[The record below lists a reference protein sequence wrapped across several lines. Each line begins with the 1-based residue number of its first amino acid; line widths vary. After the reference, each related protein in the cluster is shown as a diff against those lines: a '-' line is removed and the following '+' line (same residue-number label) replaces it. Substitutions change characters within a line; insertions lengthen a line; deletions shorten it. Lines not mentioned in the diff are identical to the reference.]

1 MTLKFYF
8 RVLGMKMDFSEVL
21 IPEYKP
27 GFDRILIIAHGLLI
41 SQALEACKFMHWYYW
56 DDPDSAITVDERSRG
71 SLPLIFFLVPFSN
84 PLVCFR
90 QGDFLVVDKKGLT
103 NKNISVK

>member
-1 MTLKFYF
+1 
-8 RVLGMKMDFSEVL
+8 MKMDFSEVL